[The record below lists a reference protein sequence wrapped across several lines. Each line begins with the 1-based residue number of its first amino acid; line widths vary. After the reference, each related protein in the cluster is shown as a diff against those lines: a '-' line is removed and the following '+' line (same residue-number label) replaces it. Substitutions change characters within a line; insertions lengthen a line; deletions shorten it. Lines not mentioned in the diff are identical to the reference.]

1 MITVCLLCGTQGM
14 EALAQQAVSDGDANN
29 VELIL
34 YADENEE
41 EEADGDEMVGLD
53 EIPAKSIELNVT
65 SLSLTKGN
73 TSEKR

>member
-1 MITVCLLCGTQGM
+1 MCGTQGM